1 MRFRFGHR
9 APTREGKKHMIRNRT
24 FSQILCATA
33 LCLGACATADDAAD
47 DGIAPP
53 DERDDAV
60 QALERMT
67 GAPVTLEVAENGSS
81 RAIAMTP
88 RFAVRAHVP
97 DPSYAAQDFLSTHHA
112 AFGIDADAASNFVVT
127 RVDIDHSAGGN
138 LRHVTLQRQYDG
150 IPVFQ
155 GAVTVHMDPANGV
168 FGALGDEFYIVDRP
182 TNRKMLAPADA
193 VEATTRALGLN
204 NFAPVFNSS
213 EGMRTVFSAPRAL
226 DPINVDE
233 RIFQVAPGDNRYA
246 YQTTVSWLD
255 ENGEQQWQ
263 LAIIDA
269 MDGTLLHNYSLV
281 NTFTGRVFTRSPGVN
296 PQTDQRVVVSFDGN
310 PTASPQGW
318 VGANRNTSGN
328 NVVAATDL
336 DANNSVGANEVQP
349 TANAQDAFDFPYNP
363 LATAATNRSAAV
375 ASLFFLINDYHDRT
389 YALGFTEA
397 SGNFQLNNFGRGGA
411 QNDPVNADAQDGS
424 GTNNA
429 NFGTPPD
436 GSRPRMQM
444 FIFTINGG
452 PQEDSD
458 FDPHVVYHENS
469 HGISN
474 RLVGGGSTGCLGGI
488 QSGGMGEGWGDFIGA
503 TFLNDP
509 VVGAYVTGNAT
520 IGIRRAS
527 MANSPFN
534 YGNIRTGTTQVHQ
547 VGEIWAATL
556 WDLRNLV
563 GAAVVE
569 QLVVSGMKLTP
580 CQPTMLAARN
590 GILQADANIF
600 GGANRCRIFQAF
612 AGRLMGDGAVSPT
625 HNSTTQIVTST
636 AVPADCD
643 GGGGGEDVVVFND
656 DFEADRGWAAAGTNT
671 ATTGQWQRANPQPTN
686 SGGVKQ
692 VDITPSGVNALVT
705 GATAGASAGVA
716 DIDGGETTIQ
726 SPAITVPAGGTATL
740 SFSFYLA
747 HGTNSSNADFFRAQ
761 VVNAAG
767 AVTTVFQELGAADN
781 DNGAYATQTVN
792 ISQFA
797 GQTIRLRFGASDL
810 ATASLVEAAVD
821 NVRVTHRN

>member
-1 MRFRFGHR
+1 MQ
-9 APTREGKKHMIRNRT
+9 MIRNRT
-24 FSQILCATA
+24 LTQLLFGTA
-33 LCLGACATADDAAD
+33 LCLGACATADQVD
-47 DGIAPP
+47 DDLIP
-53 DERDDAV
+53 DDRDNAIEEL
-60 QALERMT
+60 ARMT
-67 GAPVTLEVAENGSS
+67 GAPVSLEIGETGVS
-81 RAIAMTP
+81 RVLEMTP

-97 DPSYAAQDFLSTHHA
+97 DPAFAAQDFLSTHHD
-112 AFGIDADAASNFVVT
+112 AFRLDSDAAKEFVVT
-127 RVDIDHSAGGN
+127 RVDVDPATAGS
-138 LRHVTLQRQYDG
+138 LSHVTLQREYDG

-155 GAVTVHMDPANGV
+155 GAITVHMDPGNGV
-168 FGALGDEFYIVDRP
+168 FRALGDDLYQISRP
-182 TNRKMLAPADA
+182 TNRQMLDA
-193 VEATTRALGLN
+193 AGAVAAATRALGLN
-204 NFAPVFNSS
+204 DFGQVFNSS
-213 EGMRTVFSAPRAL
+213 EGIRTVFSAPRAL
-226 DPINVDE
+226 DPINVE
-233 RIFQVAPGDNRYA
+233 PRIFQVAPGDNRYA
-246 YQTTVSWLD
+246 YQTTISWMD
-255 ENGEQQWQ
+255 ENREQQWY
-263 LAIIDA
+263 LSIIDA
-269 MDGTLLHNYSLV
+269 QDGTMLHNYSLV
-281 NTFTGRVFTRSPGVN
+281 NTFSGLVFTRSPGVN
-296 PQTDQRVVVSFDGN
+296 PQTDQRVRASFDGD

-318 VGANRNTSGN
+318 VGAARNTSGN

-336 DANNSVGANEVQP
+336 DANNTVGTNEVQP
-349 TANAQDAFDFPYNP
+349 TANASDAFDFAYNP

-389 YALGFTEA
+389 HRLGFTEA

-411 QNDPVNADAQDGS
+411 QNDPVNGDAQDGS

-452 PQEDSD
+452 AQEDSD

-469 HGISN
+469 HGLSN

-503 TFLNDP
+503 SFLNDP

-580 CQPTMLAARN
+580 CQPTMLQARN

-600 GGANRCRIFQAF
+600 GSANRCRIFQAF

-625 HNSTTQIVTST
+625 HNSTTTIVTST
-636 AVPADCD
+636 AVPSDC
-643 GGGGGEDVVVFND
+643 GGGGGGGTVVFTD
-656 DFEADRGWAAAGTNT
+656 DFEVDRGWALAGTNT
-671 ATTGQWQRANPQPTN
+671 ATTGAWQRANPETTTS
-686 SGGVKQ
+686 SGTKQ
-692 VDITPSGVNALVT
+692 VGTTPSGVNALVT
-705 GATAGASAGVA
+705 GATAGASAGVN

-726 SPAITVPAGGTATL
+726 SPAITIPSGGTATL
-740 SFSFYLA
+740 TFSFYLA
-747 HGTNSSNADFFRAQ
+747 HGTNSTNADFFRAQ

-767 AVTTVFQELGAADN
+767 AVTTVFQELGAAD
-781 DNGAYATQTVN
+781 DDDGAYATQTVN

-797 GQTIRLRFGASDL
+797 GQTIRIRFGASDL
-810 ATASLVEAAVD
+810 ATASLVEASVD
-821 NVRVTHRN
+821 NVQVTHQ

>member
-1 MRFRFGHR
+1 MQ
-9 APTREGKKHMIRNRT
+9 MIRNRT
-24 FSQILCATA
+24 FTQLLFATA
-33 LCLGACATADDAAD
+33 LCLGACATADDVD
-47 DGIAPP
+47 DNPIL
-53 DERDDAV
+53 DERDNAV
-60 QALERMT
+60 DDLERAT
-67 GAPVTLEVAENGSS
+67 GAPVSLEIGENGAS
-81 RAIAMTP
+81 RVLDMTP
-88 RFAVRAHVP
+88 RFALRAHVP
-97 DPSYAAQDFLSTHHA
+97 DPSVAAQDFLATHHA
-112 AFGIDADAASNFVVT
+112 AFRLDADAAKSFKVT
-127 RVDIDHSAGGN
+127 RVDIDHPAGGN
-138 LRHVTLQRQYDG
+138 LRHITLQREYDG

-155 GAVTVHMDPANGV
+155 GAITVHMDVGNGV
-168 FGALGDEFYIVDRP
+168 FRALGDTTYLIDRP
-182 TNRKMLAPADA
+182 TNRQMLEPADA
-193 VEATTRALGLN
+193 VAVTTRAFGLN
-204 NFAPVFNSS
+204 NMAPTFGSREGIRTTFN
-213 EGMRTVFSAPRAL
+213 APTAL
-226 DPINVDE
+226 DPITVE
-233 RIFQVAPGDNRYA
+233 PRIFQVAPGDNRYA

-255 ENGEQQWQ
+255 DNREQQWY
-263 LAIIDA
+263 LSLIDA
-269 MDGTLLHNYSLV
+269 QDGTVLETHNLV
-281 NTFTGRVFTRSPGVN
+281 NTFSGLVFTRSPGVN
-296 PQTDQRVVVSFDGN
+296 PQTDQRVRASFDGD

-318 VGANRNTSGN
+318 VGAARNTSGN

-336 DANNSVGANEVQP
+336 NANNAIGTNEVQP
-349 TANAQDAFDFPYNP
+349 TANANDAFDFAYNP
-363 LATAATNRSAAV
+363 LATAATNREAAV
-375 ASLFFLINDYHDRT
+375 ASLFYLINDYHDRT
-389 YALGFTEA
+389 YRLGFTEA

-411 QNDPVNADAQDGS
+411 QNDPVNGDAQDGS

-436 GSRPRMQM
+436 GQRPRMQM

-452 PQEDSD
+452 AQEDSD

-600 GGANRCRIFQAF
+600 AGANRCAIFQAF
-612 AGRLMGDGAVSPT
+612 AGRQMGDGAVSPN
-625 HNSTTQIVTST
+625 HNSTTAIVTST
-636 AVPADCD
+636 AVPADCN
-643 GGGGGEDVVVFND
+643 GGGGGNVVFSD
-656 DFEADRGWAAAGTNT
+656 DFETDKGWALAGTNT
-671 ATTGQWQRANPQPTN
+671 ATTGQWQRANPQATN

-692 VDITPSGVNALVT
+692 VDATPSGVNALVT
-705 GATAGASAGVA
+705 GATAGASAGVN
-716 DIDGGETTIQ
+716 DIDGGETNIQ
-726 SPAITVPAGGTATL
+726 SPVVAIPAGGTVTL

-747 HGTNSSNADFFRAQ
+747 HGTNSTNADFFRVF

-767 AVTTVFQELGAADN
+767 AATQVFQELGAADN
-781 DNGAYATQTVN
+781 DNGAYVTQSVN
-792 ISQFA
+792 ISAFA
-797 GQTIRLRFGASDL
+797 GQSVRIRFGASDL
-810 ATASLVEAAVD
+810 ATASLVEASVD
-821 NVRVTHRN
+821 NVEIRRQ